1 MKSFQLKKITLVL
14 KKEIK
19 KLLNLKNLQNNFAFK
34 KNYKL
39 GLLLLL
45 LIPIYFQR
53 KTFSYEN
60 KNQYQIEDNLK
71 WEKTYLEEKKEDII
85 WQKIKNYKDNKLPVK
100 EVIKNQYLY
109 KNKYE
114 GIYSFNRSIVFNNSI
129 VGPDIS
135 WLVPPGFK
143 WNNNYKFDIR
153 PFF

>member
-1 MKSFQLKKITLVL
+1 MKKITLVL

-109 KNKYE
+109 
-114 GIYSFNRSIVFNNSI
+114 
-129 VGPDIS
+129 
-135 WLVPPGFK
+135 
-143 WNNNYKFDIR
+143 
-153 PFF
+153 